1 MDHSFPPLYSLIILD
16 KFGLGNAIDKDVP
29 VFLGFVVLR
38 IDQLQKQF
46 RQFQFLQL
54 KYLSFPLCLPI
65 SLDQLSQN
73 ESVK

>member
-1 MDHSFPPLYSLIILD
+1 MEHSFPSLYSLIILGT
-16 KFGLGNAIDKDVP
+16 FGLGNAIDKDVP
-29 VFLGFVVLR
+29 VFLGFFVLR

-54 KYLSFPLCLPI
+54 KYLSFLLYLPI

-73 ESVK
+73 EPV